1 MSFELYGGQ
10 AKQPFRLDEETPE
23 KENAQDNQHRD
34 NDNLY
39 QTHSDFLLE
48 TDWRNRL
55 GRLAEHSRGRPIHCQ
70 QRDIRAT
77 RLNDQALRL
86 VPWKLEDPARVCTKV
101 DSAEKRSLIPAQGA
115 PG

>member
-39 QTHSDFLLE
+39 QTHSDFL
-48 TDWRNRL
+48 
-55 GRLAEHSRGRPIHCQ
+55 I
-70 QRDIRAT
+70 
-77 RLNDQALRL
+77 
-86 VPWKLEDPARVCTKV
+86 WKLTGGTGWGDLPNILGA
-101 DSAEKRSLIPAQGA
+101 AQYTVNKGTFELR
-115 PG
+115 GLTTVQLVWFHRN